1 MTTKG
6 TCALCLSQNVDLQD
20 SHVLSQWVYK
30 RIAFVPGT
38 TGPKN
43 PVMIRGGVA
52 VETSKQIH
60 GDFLCSA
67 CELRRG
73 NHENY
78 VSRICWDS
86 DGTFPIMAKLCPVP
100 RLRPGEPF
108 TLADVRDFDAGSA
121 AYFAVSTIWLADA
134 MGAAGVIKPLQ
145 KLNLGPKHREQL
157 RQYLN
162 VEQSFPTAARIA
174 MTVFRPD
181 NGPVHFWRMATL
193 PFTESDHA
201 LDEHRLLVCGL
212 EFQLVVGALL
222 PIHLDEIC
230 LVHSSRKL
238 VGFRSSFAAGGHA
251 RGYSSSQPAR
261 SRVASSRRSIR
272 G

>member
-1 MTTKG
+1 
-6 TCALCLSQNVDLQD
+6 
-20 SHVLSQWVYK
+20 
-30 RIAFVPGT
+30 
-38 TGPKN
+38 
-43 PVMIRGGVA
+43 
-52 VETSKQIH
+52 
-60 GDFLCSA
+60 
-67 CELRRG
+67 
-73 NHENY
+73 
-78 VSRICWDS
+78 
-86 DGTFPIMAKLCPVP
+86 MAKLCPVP

-261 SRVASSRRSIR
+261 SRAASSRRSIR